1 MLDVT
6 NQLELKDIEV
16 GEETE
21 MLLKE
26 LNSLEATKE
35 RKQLLNSYIAA
46 AQHLQK
52 KLALDSQNF
61 KDPVALHVQSRQA
74 KFTLTAITLLARQFP
89 YVIKGDEIASLRDE
103 WKALQCEPIPS
114 NWYETGKF
122 SFMFL

>member
-35 RKQLLNSYIAA
+35 RKQLLNFSIAA

-61 KDPVALHVQSRQA
+61 KDLVALHLQSRQA
-74 KFTLTAITLLARQFP
+74 KFTLTAITRLARQLP
-89 YVIKGDEIASLRDE
+89 HVIKGDEIASLRDE
-103 WKALQCEPIPS
+103 WKALQCEPIPP

>member
-6 NQLELKDIEV
+6 NQLELKDNEV

-35 RKQLLNSYIAA
+35 RKQLLNFYIAA

-61 KDPVALHVQSRQA
+61 KDLVALHLQSRQA
-74 KFTLTAITLLARQFP
+74 KFTLTAIALLARQFP

-103 WKALQCEPIPS
+103 CKALQCEPIPS

>member
-61 KDPVALHVQSRQA
+61 KDLVALHLQSRQA
-74 KFTLTAITLLARQFP
+74 KFTLTAIALLARQFP

-103 WKALQCEPIPS
+103 CKALQCEPIPS

>member
-26 LNSLEATKE
+26 LNSFEATKK
-35 RKQLLNSYIAA
+35 RKQLLNFSIAA

-61 KDPVALHVQSRQA
+61 KDLVALHLQSRQA
-74 KFTLTAITLLARQFP
+74 KFTLTVITRLARQLP
-89 YVIKGDEIASLRDE
+89 HVIKGDEIASLRDE
-103 WKALQCEPIPS
+103 WKALQCEPIPP

-122 SFMFL
+122 AFMFL